1 MNVNIVQNK
10 YVNALLL
17 LMLVSAFIHLFFAI
31 CIMVVTGN
39 ISFLNYFGIL
49 QIDYFLPSLVTTAY
63 GTIASLAVVVL
74 LYLGIIFYSRKT

>member
-17 LMLVSAFIHLFFAI
+17 LMLVSAFIHLFF
-31 CIMVVTGN
+31 V